1 MKLHYYWTL
10 LLVLQ
15 TSFIS
20 AQIGIGTQYPDASSI
35 LDIESTKKGLLF
47 PRLTTSERNLIEN
60 PAHSLLIYN
69 STKLSVEMNIGTK
82 TNPNWVTIGN
92 TSNSASISTPLASGA
107 IFVGNSQGMANP
119 VVMSGDATI
128 NSAGIITIE
137 NQAVISKMLTGFTA
151 NTGKISATDTLL
163 QAIQKLDGNQSRN
176 AIKLINDDYLL
187 LLDDYTIVCD
197 AELKSIIINL
207 PEVSSCK
214 GKVYSIAK
222 IDETDNVLY
231 INPPI
236 QLTKTNTISALNY
249 PKYFKIQS
257 DGRVWYIIN

>member
-35 LDIESTKKGLLF
+35 LDVESTKKGLLF

-69 STKLSVEMNIGTK
+69 STNLSVEMNIGTK
-82 TNPNWVTIGN
+82 TNPNWVSLG
-92 TSNSASISTPLASGA
+92 SSSISTSLATSA

-119 VVMSGDATI
+119 VFMSGDA
-128 NSAGIITIE
+128 SLSSLGVITIE
-137 NQAVISKMLTGFTA
+137 NQAVISKTLTGYTT
-151 NTGKISATDTLL
+151 NTGKISATDNIV
-163 QAIQKLDGNQSRN
+163 QAIQKLDGNKSIN
-176 AIKLINDDYLL
+176 AIKTINNDYVL

-197 AELKSIIINL
+197 AEFKSITIIL
-207 PEVSSCK
+207 PEVSNAK

>member
-69 STKLSVEMNIGTK
+69 STNLSVEMNIGTK
-82 TNPNWVTIGN
+82 TNPNWVAIGN
-92 TSNSASISTPLASGA
+92 SSSISTSLAPSA

-119 VVMSGDATI
+119 VVMSGDA
-128 NSAGIITIE
+128 SLSSLGVITIE
-137 NQAVISKMLTGFTA
+137 NQAVISKTLTGYTT
-151 NTGKISATDTLL
+151 NTGKISATDNIV
-163 QAIQKLDGNQSRN
+163 QAIQKLDGNQSIN
-176 AIKLINDDYLL
+176 AIKTINNDYVL

-197 AELKSIIINL
+197 AEFKSITIIL
-207 PEVSSCK
+207 PEASSAK

-222 IDETDNVLY
+222 IDETANVLY

-257 DGRVWYIIN
+257 DGRIWYIIN

>member
-20 AQIGIGTQYPDASSI
+20 AQIGIGTKLPDASSI
-35 LDIESTKKGLLF
+35 LDIESTKKGVLF
-47 PRLTTSERNLIEN
+47 PRLTTSERNLIQN

-69 STKLSVEMNIGTK
+69 STNLSVEMNIGTK
-82 TNPNWVTIGN
+82 TNPNWVAIGN
-92 TSNSASISTPLASGA
+92 SSSISTSLAPGA
-107 IFVGNSQGMANP
+107 IFVGNSQGNANP
-119 VVMSGDATI
+119 VIMSGDA
-128 NSAGIITIE
+128 SLSSLGVITIE
-137 NQAVISKMLTGFTA
+137 NQAVISKTLTGFTA
-151 NTGKISATDTLL
+151 NTGKISATDNIV
-163 QAIQKLDGNQSRN
+163 QAIQKLDGNKSIN
-176 AIKLINDDYLL
+176 AIKTIIDDYVL

-197 AELKSIIINL
+197 AELKSITIIL
-207 PEVSSCK
+207 PEVSSCI

-222 IDETDNVLY
+222 IDETANVLY